1 MRASAVPLSVLF
13 NTTNK
18 AYVIPNYQR
27 PFAWDG
33 DKACELLD
41 SILEDCIEDEPI
53 TSLGTLLFFP
63 VSTTNKHP
71 FGNNTPSSNAVNTL
85 WEIIDGQQRMTVM
98 SIIGY
103 VLWKKLK
110 DLQEKDGLAYNPS
123 LDLRYFFGSKNKDDG
138 VRVPSIIRD
147 TDNFDNGY
155 KSEIAKLHNFF
166 NQITPLMPSDLG
178 ANIANVYEEISRWVD
193 AKLDKN
199 NFSKFCEYL
208 LKNCNYIQVEADDQ
222 NTAFTMFETLN
233 STSVPLTAFEV
244 YKSQIIRQLKES
256 DISFKETDALLDYA
270 NSERDAVTKN
280 SNTLVFAHS
289 QAYIGKIP
297 KRHFLALKKY
307 LDKCVDKNSLETLE
321 KGAKFLKEIWN
332 DQSCQDGWF
341 DSQTKDCI
349 RFLKATKHEA
359 PMPMMMRYYLSN
371 PSDLKV
377 VSKIVVAFFTLWRCG
392 IPTNKLP
399 DAYRALLKDA
409 GSDNMALTGGS
420 LKDPIVL
427 AAYFRKKL
435 EERWTSGDSKKTYEE
450 RWINNYQIN
459 LNYESLPVIC
469 RLFVLLD
476 IESSLKANLLPD
488 DPWTITDDI
497 EHIAANSSTMNK
509 EVLNSLG
516 NLTFLP
522 ISINR
527 SIQNM
532 SWDKKIEIYSLL
544 SSTGKQNATTFSD
557 STPLPP
563 AIVEYLANPQS
574 KVLAHLDVIARNK
587 NWGEEEIK
595 ARNNAMLT
603 KIFKTLYMEWL
614 NPKV

>member
-41 SILEDCIEDEPI
+41 SILTDSDENESI

-63 VSTTNKHP
+63 VSTTNNHP
-71 FGNNTPSSNAVNTL
+71 FGNNTPASNAVNTL
-85 WEIIDGQQRMTVM
+85 WEIIDGQQRMTVF

-103 VLWKKLK
+103 ILWKKLK
-110 DLQEKDGLAYNPS
+110 ELQDNNGLAYNPS
-123 LDLRYFFGSKNKDDG
+123 LDLRYFFGSKNKEDG
-138 VRVPSIIRD
+138 TRVPSIIRD
-147 TDNFDNGY
+147 TDNFDTGY
-155 KSEIAKLHNFF
+155 RSEIAKLHNFF
-166 NQITPLMPSDLG
+166 NGITTSMPNDLG
-178 ANIANVYEEISRWVD
+178 NNIKNVYDEITNWVNTN
-193 AKLDKN
+193 LN
-199 NFSKFCEYL
+199 GQNFSKFCEYL
-208 LKNCNYIQVEADDQ
+208 LKNCTYVQVEADDQ

-244 YKSQIIRQLKES
+244 YKSQIIRRLNES

-270 NSERDAVTKN
+270 NAERDSVTKN
-280 SNTLVFAHS
+280 SNTLAFAHS
-289 QAYIGKIP
+289 QANIGKIP
-297 KRHFLALKKY
+297 KKHFLALKKY
-307 LDKCVDKNSLETLE
+307 LDKCVDKDSLISLELS
-321 KGAKFLKEIWN
+321 AKFLKEIWN
-332 DQSCQDGWF
+332 DQSCKDGWF
-341 DSQTKDCI
+341 DDQTKDCI
-349 RFLKATKHEA
+349 RFLKAMKHEA

-371 PSDLKV
+371 PSDLKI

-399 DAYRALLKDA
+399 DAYRALLKD
-409 GSDNMALTGGS
+409 GGPDNMALKGGV

-427 AAYFRKKL
+427 AAYFRQKL
-435 EERWTSGDSKKTYEE
+435 EERWTNGNKNTYEE
-450 RWINNYQIN
+450 KWISNYQAY
-459 LNYESLPVIC
+459 LNYESLPIIC

-497 EHIAANSSTMNK
+497 EHIAPSSSLIDRET
-509 EVLNSLG
+509 LNSLG

-522 ISINR
+522 ASINR
-527 SIQNM
+527 SIQNIA
-532 SWDKKIEIYSLL
+532 WDKKQEVYSLL
-544 SSTGKQNATTFSD
+544 SRTVKQNASTFND

-563 AIVEYLANPQS
+563 ALVEYLSNPQS
-574 KVLAHLDVIARNK
+574 NVLAHLDSISKNE
-587 NWGEEEIK
+587 NWGELEIK
-595 ARNNAMLT
+595 NRNKAMLQ

>member
-18 AYVIPNYQR
+18 AYLIPSYQR

-33 DKACELLD
+33 DKTSELLD
-41 SILEDCIEDEPI
+41 SILEDCIENESI

-63 VSTTNKHP
+63 VPTVSNNP
-71 FGNNTPSSNAVNTL
+71 FGNNTPTSNAVNTI
-85 WEIIDGQQRMTVM
+85 WEIIDGQQRMTVL

-110 DLQEKDGLAYNPS
+110 DLQESAGLAYNPS

-138 VRVPSIIRD
+138 TRVPSIIRD
-147 TDNFDNGY
+147 TDNFDTGY
-155 KSEIAKLHNFF
+155 KSEIAKLHDYF
-166 NQITPLMPSDLG
+166 NDVTPSVPNELG
-178 ANIANVYEEISRWVD
+178 ENIRNVFSEIERWVD
-193 AKLDKN
+193 TKLDIG
-199 NFSKFCEYL
+199 NFSQFCEYL

-244 YKSQIIRQLKES
+244 YKSQIIRNIPAA
-256 DISFKETDALLDYA
+256 DASFLETNTLLDYSNA
-270 NSERDAVTKN
+270 ERDTVTKN

-289 QAYIGKIP
+289 QANIGKTP

-307 LDKCVDKNSLETLE
+307 LDKCVNKESLDTLE
-321 KGAKFLKEIWN
+321 RGAKFLKEIWN
-332 DQSCQDGWF
+332 DQSCKDGWF
-341 DSQTKDCI
+341 DDQTKDCI

-371 PSDLKV
+371 PADLKI
-377 VSKIVVAFFTLWRCG
+377 VSKIVVAFFALWRTG
-392 IPTNKLP
+392 LPTNKLP
-399 DAYRALLKDA
+399 DAYRALLKEGA
-409 GSDNMALTGGS
+409 PDNMALQGGV
-420 LKDPIVL
+420 LKDPVSL

-435 EERWTSGDSKKTYEE
+435 EERWSNGVPGSTYEE
-450 RWINNYQIN
+450 RWIRNYQSF
-459 LNYESLPVIC
+459 LSYDSMPVIC

-476 IESSLKANLLPD
+476 IESSLKTNLLPD

-497 EHIAANSSTMNK
+497 EHIAPTSSIMNI
-509 EVLNSLG
+509 EALNSLG

-532 SWDKKIEIYSLL
+532 PWDKKIEVYSLL
-544 SSTGKQNATTFSD
+544 SSPGKYSATMFAD
-557 STPLPP
+557 SSPLPP
-563 AIVEYLANPQS
+563 GVVEYLANPQS
-574 KVLAHLDVIARNK
+574 NALTHLNLLSANLI
-587 NWGEEEIK
+587 WGEQEIRS
-595 ARNNAMLT
+595 RNDQMLS

-614 NPKV
+614 NP